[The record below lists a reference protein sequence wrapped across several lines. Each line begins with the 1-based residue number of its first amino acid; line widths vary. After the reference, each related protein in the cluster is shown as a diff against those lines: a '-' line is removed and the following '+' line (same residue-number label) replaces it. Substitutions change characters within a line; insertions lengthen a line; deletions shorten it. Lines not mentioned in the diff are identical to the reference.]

1 MRRSSSVERETKER
15 RSWRGSWYL
24 RNRGA
29 GRERVAARW
38 DVREERVEAVVGSIE
53 SMRVSPPM

>member
-1 MRRSSSVERETKER
+1 MERETKER

-38 DVREERVEAVVGSIE
+38 DVREERVETVVGSIE